1 MTQSDAYD
9 VQTLAADLV
18 AHARGSLGNNNVVIP
33 VLQTFNLLLEAE
45 TLDVLAEN
53 PESLKPFVS
62 L

>member
-9 VQTLAADLV
+9 VQALAANLV
-18 AHARGSLGNNNVVIP
+18 AHARRSLGNNNVVIP